1 MNTIY
6 LPDKKTMFRLLCTVN
21 NNEWH
26 KRELYPKFLKAS
38 GQEKGPHGIVGL
50 LMDAVD
56 TCTAKYHMSKPAV
69 NSIRKQI
76 PKFIDAIVISED
88 VRERAKIL
96 FEKAWR
102 DAIAISL

>member
-1 MNTIY
+1 MDTIY

-26 KRELYPKFLKAS
+26 RRELYPKFLKAS

-56 TCTAKYHMSKPAV
+56 TCTADMPRNMKESV
-69 NSIRKQI
+69 RGQI
-76 PKFIDAIVISED
+76 PKFIDVIVISED
-88 VRERAKIL
+88 VRERAKIF